1 MKLLFW
7 KTLFDFSKPERVFDA
22 VLRSSFINLLA
33 RGFGYLKNLAIAIL
47 LGFSYQTDA
56 FFMAL
61 SLLGVFMIFVDVF
74 DSIGVPNLVS
84 ARLKSQ
90 EEFEKLAGLL
100 LTFTTILACSL
111 ALLAIVFFP
120 VLLKVP
126 FGFKK
131 EAIYYTKE
139 SYLLL
144 LPYLFFSFFFHHF
157 GAILRSLRRFTI
169 YFMGEFIF
177 SFFSFVFM
185 AIGLY
190 FFRDYRVL
198 PISFSLSQFLATLY
212 MVYTAREHIKFKFY
226 MDENVRLLLKHFFYL
241 TGIYGVFH
249 LYILVDRAFGSLLGE
264 KGVSALTY
272 GLLLAHA
279 PKGVIK
285 FEHMAITSLSEV
297 GGALYKLNFYIKKL
311 LLISTAFTFFFVLF
325 SDLLVDL
332 FFGHGAFTKTDV
344 HLTATATRFYA
355 LSLPFAFLWP
365 VLYRVFQI
373 QNRLKPIFLVAILGV
388 LANAMFNYLFVVKLG
403 LGIIGICLG
412 TFLAYLVI
420 CLVSYIIIWKFKNG

>member
-33 RGFGYLKNLAIAIL
+33 RGFGYLKNLAIAIF
-47 LGFSYQTDA
+47 LGFSYQTDG

-226 MDENVRLLLKHFFYL
+226 MDENVRLLLKHLFYL
-241 TGIYGVFH
+241 TAVYSVFY
-249 LYILVDRAFGSLLGE
+249 LYILVDRVFGSLLGE

-272 GLLLAHA
+272 GLLIAHA

-285 FEHMAITSLSEV
+285 FEHIAITSLSEV
-297 GGALYKLNFYIKKL
+297 GGAWEKLIFYTKKL
-311 LLISTAFTFFFVLF
+311 ILLGSVFALFFFVF
-325 SDLLVDL
+325 SDILVSL
-332 FFGHGAFTKTDV
+332 FFGYGAFTKTDV
-344 HLTATATRFYA
+344 SLTATATRFYA
-355 LSLPFAFLWP
+355 LSLPLAFLWP
-365 VLYRVFQI
+365 VFYRTFQI
-373 QNRLKPIFLVAILGV
+373 KNKLEAVFFIALVGIIGNIF
-388 LANAMFNYLFVVKLG
+388 FNYFFVVVLK

-412 TFLAYLVI
+412 TFFGYMVLCGLSF
-420 CLVSYIIIWKFKNG
+420 CLLRKLDN

>member
-212 MVYTAREHIKFKFY
+212 MVYMAREHIKFRFY

-241 TGIYGVFH
+241 TAVYSVFY
-249 LYILVDRAFGSLLGE
+249 LYILVDRVFGSLLGE

-272 GLLLAHA
+272 GLLIAHA

-285 FEHMAITSLSEV
+285 FEHIAITSLSEV
-297 GGALYKLNFYIKKL
+297 GGAWEKLIFYTKKL
-311 LLISTAFTFFFVLF
+311 ILLGSVFALFFFVF
-325 SDLLVDL
+325 SDILVSL
-332 FFGHGAFTKTDV
+332 FFGYGAFTKTDV
-344 HLTATATRFYA
+344 SLTATATRFYA
-355 LSLPFAFLWP
+355 LSLPFAFIWP

-373 QNRLKPIFLVAILGV
+373 QNRLKPIFLLAILGV

-412 TFLAYLVI
+412 TFLACLVI

>member
-157 GAILRSLRRFTI
+157 GAILRSLRRFTV
-169 YFMGEFIF
+169 YFIGEFIF
-177 SFFSFVFM
+177 SFLSFVCII
-185 AIGLY
+185 IGLY

-212 MVYTAREHIKFKFY
+212 MVYMAREHIKFRFY

-241 TGIYGVFH
+241 TAVYSVFY
-249 LYILVDRAFGSLLGE
+249 LYILVDRVFGSLLGE

-272 GLLLAHA
+272 GLLIAHA

-285 FEHMAITSLSEV
+285 FEHIAITSLSEV
-297 GGALYKLNFYIKKL
+297 GGAWEKLIFYTKKL
-311 LLISTAFTFFFVLF
+311 ILLGSVFALFFFVF
-325 SDLLVDL
+325 SDILVSL
-332 FFGHGAFTKTDV
+332 FFGYGAFTKTDV
-344 HLTATATRFYA
+344 SLTATATRFYA
-355 LSLPFAFLWP
+355 LSLPFAFIWP

-373 QNRLKPIFLVAILGV
+373 QNRLKPIFLLAILGV

>member
-212 MVYTAREHIKFKFY
+212 MVYMAREHIKFRFY
-226 MDENVRLLLKHFFYL
+226 MDENVRLLLKHLFYL
-241 TGIYGVFH
+241 TAVYSVFY
-249 LYILVDRAFGSLLGE
+249 LYILVDRVFGSLLGE

-272 GLLLAHA
+272 GLLIAHA

-285 FEHMAITSLSEV
+285 FEHIAITSLSEV
-297 GGALYKLNFYIKKL
+297 GGAWEKLIFYTKKL
-311 LLISTAFTFFFVLF
+311 ILLGSVFALFFFVF
-325 SDLLVDL
+325 SDILVSL
-332 FFGHGAFTKTDV
+332 FFGYGAFTKTDV
-344 HLTATATRFYA
+344 SLTATATRFYA
-355 LSLPFAFLWP
+355 LSLPFAFIWP

-373 QNRLKPIFLVAILGV
+373 QNRLKPIFLLAILGV